1 MSILESFLAG
11 KEARRTAD
19 AAEQINAMQ
28 QFIGQNGKAIMGGDA
43 NALGQLAG
51 FGQQGLQMAMGI
63 QGDVQSRERQAAA
76 DAAAAEERAYGRERD
91 KVADGRAD
99 QEWQMQLEEYAAGK
113 TAAERAAE
121 ASQIE
126 EGVKGALMT
135 DSPEA
140 WDAFVTQNGL
150 PDMVG
155 KFDQRDSIA
164 AQFMSVAEVLK
175 STAPPDP
182 PESTASQKD
191 YLFYSQQETE
201 AGRTPLSFNDWDT
214 QGKKAGA
221 ATTNISTGSDI
232 GTIPQGWELVTDP
245 ATGAKS
251 MRPIVGGP
259 EDKSRA
265 ASNAAGADM
274 IATDTITTAA
284 ARARDAAKN
293 RQLGGFGAGLAA
305 QNPYTD
311 SAEVERQIDVLRA
324 NAATTTLQ
332 AMRDASPTGSTGL
345 GALTAPEMKVI
356 QDKAGA
362 LNQNS
367 PNFLRDL
374 EDYERT
380 LLRVIHG
387 PEAGGRI
394 FEATR
399 AGAIGAGGSGSPV
412 ALSQEEE
419 DFLMQG
425 P

>member
-1 MSILESFLAG
+1 MALDPSIILSGRGVDVAGAMSAGNALATQTNALRQQNALTDLYKTQGAGLVAGDQGAVNALAAIDPNAALGIKDATRGMAWAEEDRMAAKSEG
-11 KEARRTAD
+11 KRMAEEAMKANAASLT
-19 AAEQINAMQ
+19 AEQIAAEK
-28 QFIGQNGKAIMGGDA
+28 KAITDGLSGAAFFYQKGDEA
-43 NALGQLAG
+43 GYNNFLA
-51 FGQQGLQMAMGI
+51 QQGMDPSQFDFADFPAHAAMFEGAI
-63 QGDVQSRERQAAA
+63 
-76 DAAAAEERAYGRERD
+76 
-91 KVADGRAD
+91 
-99 QEWQMQLEEYAAGK
+99 
-113 TAAERAAE
+113 E
-121 ASQIE
+121 AMES
-126 EGVKGALMT
+126 
-135 DSPEA
+135 
-140 WDAFVTQNGL
+140 F
-150 PDMVG
+150 
-155 KFDQRDSIA
+155 
-164 AQFMSVAEVLK
+164 
-175 STAPPDP
+175 APPAPDLT
-182 PESTASQKD
+182 SSQKD
-191 YLFYSQQETE
+191 YQFYAQQEAG

-214 QGKKAGA
+214 QGKRA
-221 ATTNISTGSDI
+221 AASTTNISTGSDI

-245 ATGAKS
+245 ATGARS

-259 EDKSRA
+259 EDKSKA

-284 ARARDAAKN
+284 ARARDAAKS

-387 PEAGGRI
+387 PEAGDRI

-399 AGAIGAGGSGSPV
+399 AGATGGAGSSLPGQDEID
-412 ALSQEEE
+412 L
-419 DFLMQG
+419 LMQG